1 MRGTVVRRLQIG
13 KVGGAA
19 TERAVGTQANVGHT
33 AIRNDD
39 QRHVLQHWTV
49 GQSESGVRL
58 NSNRKLAR
66 STLHD
71 LPSGATVRPP
81 VQQVNQ
87 TKRYGKV
94 H

>member
-1 MRGTVVRRLQIG
+1 MYPAVPDECAS
-13 KVGGAA
+13 GGAA
-19 TERAVGTQANVGHT
+19 TDRTVGTQANVGHT
-33 AIRNDD
+33 AMRWNDD
-39 QRHVLQHWTV
+39 QPTRPTTLGSGSVRFH
-49 GQSESGVRL
+49 GVRL
-58 NSNRKLAR
+58 NSNRKLSR